1 MDGAAGKALLRVLLA
16 SLLCTAVCK
25 KFEMN
30 GRCAA
35 VVKLQKWMKE
45 DLFGDGET
53 ANWDYKI
60 KVDPWTVFG
69 QVHVHLKGKRM
80 RLEHVYG
87 GTAPVGGSSF
97 AVALAPVPLGDDNL
111 FEISGLGE
119 PDEEPEFTCSNLLRD
134 EDISTCPLGIH
145 FKLNA
150 LLQPDVLVDAR
161 GNTHTCKGD
170 EIDPATGALC
180 SPGMFTTTVRM
191 DMWIEGSEVT
201 LDFGTRGVMIKD
213 LWNSRMLSGGDGKST
228 SATFK
233 LKKQDGSWFGE
244 RKEAFGFAADG
255 IITKLPSISCV
266 VTKPFPA
273 PPPPRPPAPPPKL
286 PPFFL
291 GDRSGC
297 FLGGN
302 AVFTHAPDSEP
313 VLGWMHSFEVTVTL
327 GRWQAGA
334 MVLLDFYGK
343 DLHEHPLKVLSA
355 DPAEALH
362 REDVTGHSLMVK
374 LLPSPVNEFKVVA
387 SGAVEGTR
395 TPTPTL
401 TLPLTLP
408 LTLTLTRTRTRTL
421 TLTRTRTRTRTR
433 PRASTT
439 TAPAPARAAP
449 VSAASACRT
458 CASLAA
464 GAPTSRATPPA
475 AARSAAAARASA
487 RCRRCRPSLLGL
499 G

>member
-16 SLLCTAVCK
+16 SLLGTAVCK

-45 DLFGDGET
+45 DDFGVGET

-69 QVHVHLKGKRM
+69 QVHVHLKGKKM

-111 FEISGLGE
+111 FEISGFGE

-150 LLQPDVLVDAR
+150 LLQPDMLVDAR
-161 GNTHTCKGD
+161 GNSHACKGD

-213 LWNSRMLSGGDGKST
+213 LWNSRMLSGGDGKSST
-228 SATFK
+228 ATFK
-233 LKKQDGSWFGE
+233 LKKQDGSWFG
-244 RKEAFGFAADG
+244 D
-255 IITKLPSISCV
+255 
-266 VTKPFPA
+266 
-273 PPPPRPPAPPPKL
+273 
-286 PPFFL
+286 
-291 GDRSGC
+291 
-297 FLGGN
+297 
-302 AVFTHAPDSEP
+302 
-313 VLGWMHSFEVTVTL
+313 
-327 GRWQAGA
+327 
-334 MVLLDFYGK
+334 
-343 DLHEHPLKVLSA
+343 
-355 DPAEALH
+355 
-362 REDVTGHSLMVK
+362 
-374 LLPSPVNEFKVVA
+374 
-387 SGAVEGTR
+387 
-395 TPTPTL
+395 
-401 TLPLTLP
+401 
-408 LTLTLTRTRTRTL
+408 
-421 TLTRTRTRTRTR
+421 
-433 PRASTT
+433 
-439 TAPAPARAAP
+439 
-449 VSAASACRT
+449 
-458 CASLAA
+458 
-464 GAPTSRATPPA
+464 
-475 AARSAAAARASA
+475 
-487 RCRRCRPSLLGL
+487 
-499 G
+499 

>member
-1 MDGAAGKALLRVLLA
+1 MLRRTDGAAGKALRRVLLA
-16 SLLCTAVCK
+16 SLLCTALCK
-25 KFEMN
+25 KFEMD

-45 DLFGDGET
+45 DLVGDGET
-53 ANWDYKI
+53 GNWDYKI

-69 QVHVHLKGKRM
+69 QVHVRLKGKKM

-87 GTAPVGGSSF
+87 GPAPVGGSSF
-97 AVALAPVPLGDDNL
+97 AVALSPVPLGDDNL

-119 PDEEPEFTCSNLLRD
+119 PEEDPEFTCSNLLSVRCSHGGHPAQPPQSLVASGAHLCCVARRQD
-134 EDISTCPLGIH
+134 DDISTCPLGIH

-150 LLQPDVLVDAR
+150 LLQPDVLTDAR
-161 GNTHTCKGD
+161 GNSHTCKGD

-180 SPGMFTTTVRM
+180 SPGMFTTTIRM
-191 DMWIEGSEVT
+191 NMWIEGSEVT

-213 LWNSRMLSGGDGKST
+213 LWNSRILSGGDGKSS

-273 PPPPRPPAPPPKL
+273 PPPPKPPAPPPKS

-302 AVFTHAPDSEP
+302 AIFTP
-313 VLGWMHSFEVTVTL
+313 
-327 GRWQAGA
+327 
-334 MVLLDFYGK
+334 
-343 DLHEHPLKVLSA
+343 
-355 DPAEALH
+355 
-362 REDVTGHSLMVK
+362 
-374 LLPSPVNEFKVVA
+374 
-387 SGAVEGTR
+387 
-395 TPTPTL
+395 
-401 TLPLTLP
+401 
-408 LTLTLTRTRTRTL
+408 
-421 TLTRTRTRTRTR
+421 
-433 PRASTT
+433 
-439 TAPAPARAAP
+439 
-449 VSAASACRT
+449 
-458 CASLAA
+458 
-464 GAPTSRATPPA
+464 
-475 AARSAAAARASA
+475 
-487 RCRRCRPSLLGL
+487 
-499 G
+499 

>member
-1 MDGAAGKALLRVLLA
+1 
-16 SLLCTAVCK
+16 
-25 KFEMN
+25 
-30 GRCAA
+30 
-35 VVKLQKWMKE
+35 
-45 DLFGDGET
+45 
-53 ANWDYKI
+53 
-60 KVDPWTVFG
+60 
-69 QVHVHLKGKRM
+69 
-80 RLEHVYG
+80 
-87 GTAPVGGSSF
+87 
-97 AVALAPVPLGDDNL
+97 
-111 FEISGLGE
+111 
-119 PDEEPEFTCSNLLRD
+119 
-134 EDISTCPLGIH
+134 
-145 FKLNA
+145 
-150 LLQPDVLVDAR
+150 
-161 GNTHTCKGD
+161 
-170 EIDPATGALC
+170 
-180 SPGMFTTTVRM
+180 MFTTTVRM

-302 AVFTHAPDSEP
+302 AGFTHAPDSEP

-408 LTLTLTRTRTRTL
+408 LTLTLTRTATL
-421 TLTRTRTRTRTR
+421 TSCRVAWDGWR
-433 PRASTT
+433 
-439 TAPAPARAAP
+439 ARA
-449 VSAASACRT
+449 T
-458 CASLAA
+458 
-464 GAPTSRATPPA
+464 ATR
-475 AARSAAAARASA
+475 RSAAR
-487 RCRRCRPSLLGL
+487 
-499 G
+499 

>member
-1 MDGAAGKALLRVLLA
+1 MLLRSDGAAGKALLRVLLA
-16 SLLCTAVCK
+16 SLLGTALCK

-45 DLFGDGET
+45 DLVGDGET
-53 ANWDYKI
+53 GNWDYKI

-69 QVHVHLKGKRM
+69 QVHVKLKGKKM

-97 AVALAPVPLGDDNL
+97 AVALSPVPLGDDNL

-119 PDEEPEFTCSNLLRD
+119 PEEDPEFTCSNLLSD
-134 EDISTCPLGIH
+134 DDISTCPLGIH

-150 LLQPDVLVDAR
+150 LLQPDELTDAR
-161 GNTHTCKGD
+161 GNSHTCKGD
-170 EIDPATGALC
+170 EIDPATKALC
-180 SPGMFTTTVRM
+180 SPGMFTTTIRM
-191 DMWIEGSEVT
+191 NMWIEGSEVT

-213 LWNSRMLSGGDGKST
+213 LWNSRLLSGGDGKSS

-273 PPPPRPPAPPPKL
+273 PPPPKPPAPPPKS

-302 AVFTHAPDSEP
+302 AIFTHAPDAEP

-327 GRWQAGA
+327 GKWQAGA

-343 DLHEHPLKVLSA
+343 DLHEHPLK
-355 DPAEALH
+355 
-362 REDVTGHSLMVK
+362 
-374 LLPSPVNEFKVVA
+374 
-387 SGAVEGTR
+387 
-395 TPTPTL
+395 
-401 TLPLTLP
+401 
-408 LTLTLTRTRTRTL
+408 
-421 TLTRTRTRTRTR
+421 
-433 PRASTT
+433 
-439 TAPAPARAAP
+439 
-449 VSAASACRT
+449 
-458 CASLAA
+458 
-464 GAPTSRATPPA
+464 
-475 AARSAAAARASA
+475 
-487 RCRRCRPSLLGL
+487 
-499 G
+499 

>member
-1 MDGAAGKALLRVLLA
+1 MKKAATAARILCAALRDGLLVRAPGAGPMDGAAGKALLRVLLA

-401 TLPLTLP
+401 TLPLTR
-408 LTLTLTRTRTRTL
+408 TLTL

-433 PRASTT
+433 
-439 TAPAPARAAP
+439 
-449 VSAASACRT
+449 
-458 CASLAA
+458 
-464 GAPTSRATPPA
+464 TPNPN
-475 AARSAAAARASA
+475 
-487 RCRRCRPSLLGL
+487 PNPN
-499 G
+499 

>member
-1 MDGAAGKALLRVLLA
+1 MLLRSDGAAGKALLRVLLA
-16 SLLCTAVCK
+16 SLLGTALCK

-45 DLFGDGET
+45 DLVGDGET
-53 ANWDYKI
+53 GNWDYKI

-69 QVHVHLKGKRM
+69 QVHVKLKGKKM

-97 AVALAPVPLGDDNL
+97 AVALSPVPLGDDNL

-119 PDEEPEFTCSNLLRD
+119 PEEDPEFTCSNLLSD
-134 EDISTCPLGIH
+134 DDISTCPLGIH

-150 LLQPDVLVDAR
+150 LLQPDELTDAR
-161 GNTHTCKGD
+161 GNSHTCKGD
-170 EIDPATGALC
+170 EIDPATKALC
-180 SPGMFTTTVRM
+180 SPGMFTTTIRM
-191 DMWIEGSEVT
+191 NMWIEGSEVT

-213 LWNSRMLSGGDGKST
+213 LWNSRLLSGGDGKSS

-273 PPPPRPPAPPPKL
+273 PPPPKPPAPPPKS

-302 AVFTHAPDSEP
+302 AIFTHAPDAEP

-327 GRWQAGA
+327 GKWQAG
-334 MVLLDFYGK
+334 
-343 DLHEHPLKVLSA
+343 
-355 DPAEALH
+355 
-362 REDVTGHSLMVK
+362 HS
-374 LLPSPVNEFKVVA
+374 E
-387 SGAVEGTR
+387 
-395 TPTPTL
+395 
-401 TLPLTLP
+401 
-408 LTLTLTRTRTRTL
+408 
-421 TLTRTRTRTRTR
+421 
-433 PRASTT
+433 
-439 TAPAPARAAP
+439 
-449 VSAASACRT
+449 
-458 CASLAA
+458 
-464 GAPTSRATPPA
+464 
-475 AARSAAAARASA
+475 
-487 RCRRCRPSLLGL
+487 
-499 G
+499 